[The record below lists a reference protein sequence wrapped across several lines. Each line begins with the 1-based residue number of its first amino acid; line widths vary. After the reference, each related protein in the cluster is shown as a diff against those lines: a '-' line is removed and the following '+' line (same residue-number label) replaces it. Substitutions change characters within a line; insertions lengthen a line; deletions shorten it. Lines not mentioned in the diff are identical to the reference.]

1 MITEQMRRMWDTQ
14 QRKNRPTSKE
24 NVETNK
30 AHTNIS
36 MICKIIAGPWFW
48 LESDYKNQNRE
59 TQTLEANKVQTNIKT
74 KIESGKEQRRI
85 QEMYLSIKGRKKSF
99 V

>member
-30 AHTNIS
+30 AHTNIN
-36 MICKIIAGPWFW
+36 MICKIVAGPWFW
-48 LESDYKNQNRE
+48 LESDYKHEKRK
-59 TQTLEANKVQTNIKT
+59 TKTVEANKAQTNIKT
-74 KIESGKEQRRI
+74 KIENAKWQHRI
-85 QEMYLSIKGRKKSF
+85 QEMYL
-99 V
+99 